1 MPGRTSILA
10 TPVLATAQAVTKNGT
25 VYTNVCQFH
34 RCVGD
39 AAVRLVS
46 TAGSITVTQQCSL
59 DYSDRNPSAATWDNP
74 YKTVS
79 GTTSAAGVVVS
90 AQTVTTGIYITYSP
104 VIAPYIRFKIVEGDV
119 AATAVS
125 LTLIFR
131 EEV

>member
-1 MPGRTSILA
+1 MRSFLAVMP
-10 TPVLATAQAVTKNGT
+10 LATAMAIVKNTT
-25 VYTNVCQFH
+25 VYTNSCKFD

-46 TAGSITVTQQCSL
+46 TAGTITVSQQCSK
-59 DYSDRNPSAATWDNP
+59 DDRTWYDP